1 MKIPKLRLVL
11 LGFLPS
17 VFSCFVITA
26 CTSEQPKRTVGSV
39 TNTVRVKPTP
49 EPTATPSLTETPS
62 PTYTSNQNRDSI
74 ECQSIVPSLC
84 AKSRGES
91 ITADS
96 DAKNRSDKSKNIVGR
111 WQSRYNATAPFTG
124 NYQIITTV
132 EFYSDGTYKFGA
144 YDTSK
149 DPLRFQDSG
158 QWKRT
163 DENTIFA
170 NFQNPDS
177 GKVIEHKYRIIDQ
190 DTIIN
195 SYGNTFIRLP

>member
-1 MKIPKLRLVL
+1 M
-11 LGFLPS
+11 
-17 VFSCFVITA
+17 
-26 CTSEQPKRTVGSV
+26 
-39 TNTVRVKPTP
+39 
-49 EPTATPSLTETPS
+49 
-62 PTYTSNQNRDSI
+62 
-74 ECQSIVPSLC
+74 C

-91 ITADS
+91 IIADS

-111 WQSRYNATAPFTG
+111 WQSRYNATAPISG

-149 DPLRFQDSG
+149 DPLRFQSSG

-170 NFQNPDS
+170 NSQNPDS
-177 GKVIEHKYRIIDQ
+177 GKVTEHKYRIIDQ
-190 DTIIN
+190 DTIID

>member
-1 MKIPKLRLVL
+1 MIMPKLRWVL
-11 LGFLPS
+11 LAIPPS

-26 CTSEQPKRTVGSV
+26 CTSEQPKRTVGNA

-49 EPTATPSLTETPS
+49 EPTAKPSLTETPS
-62 PTYTSNQNRDSI
+62 PTYTSKPNRDST

-91 ITADS
+91 IIADS
-96 DAKNRSDKSKNIVGR
+96 DAKNRSDKSRSIVGR

-132 EFYSDGTYKFGA
+132 EFYSDGAYEFA
-144 YDTSK
+144 VYDTSK

-158 QWKRT
+158 HWKRT

-170 NFQNPDS
+170 NFQNRDS

-190 DTIIN
+190 DRIIN
-195 SYGNTFIRLP
+195 SNGKTFVQLP